1 MVHVHRFISAVVTA
15 VAHLYPLARMK
26 RVAIILGCLVG
37 CGILVVVG
45 LFVALGFLFRVP
57 YPPQP
62 AFGFTGDWRS
72 TDVFGYEERP
82 LPPAAE
88 IWQDYS
94 SWQPK
99 TEHRRRL
106 YLVRLGGS
114 ERQSAF
120 IASTNSGDTP
130 MGAQRYTHIDFTYT
144 DPTNGTYRLSWMM
157 RGEHDPGFL
166 RFDGHY
172 RLYQLELVGQTNDNP
187 PTLSID
193 SIEGIRP
200 EYYVGD

>member
-1 MVHVHRFISAVVTA
+1 
-15 VAHLYPLARMK
+15 
-26 RVAIILGCLVG
+26 
-37 CGILVVVG
+37 
-45 LFVALGFLFRVP
+45 
-57 YPPQP
+57 
-62 AFGFTGDWRS
+62 
-72 TDVFGYEERP
+72 
-82 LPPAAE
+82 
-88 IWQDYS
+88 
-94 SWQPK
+94 
-99 TEHRRRL
+99 
-106 YLVRLGGS
+106 
-114 ERQSAF
+114 
-120 IASTNSGDTP
+120 